1 MKTNFLGLPLKS
13 PVIVAAGPW
22 SRDGESIRRSLAAG
36 VGAVITETIVS
47 EPIIDVKPRIAFDG
61 LGAQNIRLFSDVQ
74 IEGWER
80 EMEIAKSNGGI
91 VIANVSAHTP
101 SELAYLAV
109 KMEKYGADGIEV
121 GLSTTR
127 GLDLEVVAS
136 DPEEVYEM
144 TRYVVENVKIPVMVK
159 LSQNVTNLSRVA
171 KEVQRAGGAA
181 VSAINAIR
189 CVLGVDIDN
198 MKPLLPTY
206 GGYSGR
212 PIKPLGLASVA
223 SIAQTVDIPIC
234 GIGGIDSYENAL
246 EYIMLGASAVQVGT
260 ALMLKGRDYV
270 RGIVEELDRWGQENR
285 IDDVKEICGKALEK
299 LKSFEE
305 IKIEPLISHADNSI
319 ACSADCNM
327 CINACMYGSLSRTKD
342 GGIKTDSQCCTGC
355 GLCTFVCEANKM
367 RLDWL

>member
-1 MKTNFLGLPLKS
+1 MKTNFLGLDLKS
-13 PVIVAAGPW
+13 PVIIAAGPW
-22 SRDGESIRRSLAAG
+22 SRDGESIRQSLATG

-47 EPIIDVKPRIAFDG
+47 DPKIDVRPRIAYNG
-61 LGAQNIRLFSDVQ
+61 LGAQNIRLYSDVQ

-109 KMEKYGADGIEV
+109 KMEKYGADGIEL
-121 GLSTTR
+121 GLSTPM
-127 GLDLEVVAS
+127 GEGLEVAAS
-136 DPEEVYEM
+136 DPAEVYEM

-171 KEVQRAGGAA
+171 KAVQEAGGSAL
-181 VSAINAIR
+181 SAINAIR
-189 CVLGVDIDN
+189 CVLGVNIET
-198 MKPLLPTY
+198 MEPLLPTY
-206 GGYSGR
+206 GGYSGA

-223 SIAQTVDIPIC
+223 SVAQTVDIPIC
-234 GIGGIDSYENAL
+234 GVGGVDSYEDAL

-270 RGIVEELDRWGQENR
+270 RKIVEDLDKWGEENH
-285 IDDVKEICGKALEK
+285 ISDVKEIRGKALEK

-305 IKIEPLISHADNSI
+305 IKIEPLTCHADNSI
-319 ACSADCNM
+319 PCIEGCNM
-327 CINACMYGSLSRTKD
+327 CIDACMYGAISRKED
-342 GGIKTDSQCCTGC
+342 NGIHIDDQRCTGC
-355 GLCTFVCEANKM
+355 GLCTFLCGAKK
-367 RLDWL
+367 LQLKW

>member
-1 MKTNFLGLPLKS
+1 MKTNFLGLSLKS
-13 PVIVAAGPW
+13 PIIVAAGPW
-22 SRDGESIRRSLAAG
+22 NRDGESIRKSLDSG

-47 EPIIDVKPRIAFDG
+47 EPVIDVKPRIAYDG
-61 LGAQNIRLFSDVQ
+61 VGAQNIRLFSDVQ

-80 EMEIAKSNGGI
+80 EMDIAKSHGGI

-109 KMEKYGADGIEV
+109 KMEKYGADGIEL
-121 GLSTTR
+121 GLSTPM
-127 GLDLEVVAS
+127 GVDLEVVAS

-144 TRYVVENVKIPVMVK
+144 TRCVVENVKIPVMVK

-171 KEVQRAGGAA
+171 KEVQRAGGSA

-189 CVLGVDIDN
+189 CILGVDIGR
-198 MKPLLPTY
+198 MEPLLPTY

-223 SIAQTVDIPIC
+223 SVAQTVDIPIC
-234 GIGGIDSYENAL
+234 GIGGIDCYESAL
-246 EYIMLGASAVQVGT
+246 EYIMLGASAVQIGT

-270 RGIVEELDRWGQENR
+270 SRIVEDLNLWGEENKVR
-285 IDDVKEICGKALEK
+285 DVKEIRGKALEK

-305 IKIEPLISHADNSI
+305 IKIEPLVCHADNRI
-319 ACSADCNM
+319 PCVAGCNM
-327 CINACMYGSLSRTKD
+327 CIDACMYGAASRSKD
-342 GGIKTDSQCCTGC
+342 GDICIDPYRCTGC
-355 GLCTFVCEANKM
+355 GLCTFLCESHK
-367 RLDWL
+367 LHLEW

>member
-1 MKTNFLGLPLKS
+1 MKTNFLGLSLKS
-13 PVIVAAGPW
+13 PIIVAAGPW
-22 SRDGESIRRSLAAG
+22 NRDGESIRRSLATG

-47 EPIIDVKPRIAFDG
+47 DPIIDVKPRIAYDG

-80 EMEIAKSNGGI
+80 EMDIAKSNGGV

-109 KMEKYGADGIEV
+109 KMEKYGADGIEL
-121 GLSTTR
+121 GLSTPM
-127 GLDLEVVAS
+127 GVDLEVVAS
-136 DPEEVYEM
+136 HPEEVYEM

-159 LSQNVTNLSRVA
+159 LSQNVTNLPRVA
-171 KEVQRAGGAA
+171 KAVQMAGGSA

-189 CVLGVDIDN
+189 CILGVNIQT
-198 MKPLLPTY
+198 MEPLLPTY
-206 GGYSGR
+206 GGYSGV

-234 GIGGIDSYENAL
+234 GIGGIDSYKNAL

-260 ALMLKGRDYV
+260 ALMIKGRNC
-270 RGIVEELDRWGQENR
+270 ITQMVEDLDRWGEENN
-285 IDDVKEICGKALEK
+285 INNVKEIRGKALSK

-305 IKIEPLISHADNSI
+305 IKTDPLTCHVDNQI
-319 ACSADCNM
+319 PCITDCNM
-327 CINACMYGSLSRTKD
+327 CIEACMYGAVSRLED
-342 GGIKTDSQCCTGC
+342 GGIHIDPQKCTGC
-355 GLCTFVCEANKM
+355 GLCTFLCEPKK
-367 RLDWL
+367 LYLKW